1 MMIRGFDLILT
12 FWTDDGARGVLAT
25 FSDNWVLVVMET
37 IEVFIVLLASS
48 DFAVFDAV
56 VFEESGLILKGKKS
70 LTWDSMVMSF
80 GSLFFVCRFEL
91 LVVFCLVWKNMAMFL
106 RTVLKFWELNQ

>member
-1 MMIRGFDLILT
+1 M
-12 FWTDDGARGVLAT
+12 
-25 FSDNWVLVVMET
+25 
-37 IEVFIVLLASS
+37 FIVLLASS

-91 LVVFCLVWKNMAMFL
+91 LVVFCLVWKNMAMFFTLCPVIL
-106 RTVLKFWELNQ
+106 RIKSVARSSPLNQAKQRIIKMNES